1 MVYTTSYLLVLIEKG
16 GYPISSWWW
25 SKRKQLD
32 KTELVMVGENI
43 RPKTNIPV
51 DKLLEFIEAN
61 TEALSKDP
69 EIVGKDEEGEDDPE
83 DPATRADL
91 ICTMVDRVKGTT
103 SFLWTIDYKFG
114 DTDIVYYVTVNRDL
128 GRVTVSFRGSVTG
141 NDWMQNLEIA
151 MTELKTPSLLAKQGF
166 DETIKVHKGFKSKF
180 LGCMTHFS
188 YANRLAL

>member
-51 DKLLEFIEAN
+51 DKLLEFVEAN

-69 EIVGKDEEGEDDPE
+69 EIVGKDEEGEEGDKDQE
-83 DPATRADL
+83 ATA
-91 ICTMVDRVKGTT
+91 GAA
-103 SFLWTIDYKFG
+103 G
-114 DTDIVYYVTVNRDL
+114 
-128 GRVTVSFRGSVTG
+128 
-141 NDWMQNLEIA
+141 E
-151 MTELKTPSLLAKQGF
+151 
-166 DETIKVHKGFKSKF
+166 
-180 LGCMTHFS
+180 
-188 YANRLAL
+188 